1 MSVYGFTS
9 NHINN
14 IASMNRGLPF
24 SFSSSWHSGVKGMLL
39 LYIGWACL
47 VAPPPALSQ
56 DAVDIQDEISF
67 EYLEKLIETA
77 RNNYPRGAAY
87 QSRVDLAEKGVKKA
101 KLSYFDIISFSYLIS
116 PFNRTPALNPN
127 MLTGYQFGFFA
138 NVGSLLQKPTVI
150 RQAKDELKIIEKE
163 KEVYELSLEADVKR
177 RYFEYIKVRALYRVV
192 AQSVLDSQSM
202 MEDIK
207 YRFERGEVTFETYNQ
222 ALLDKINRLQTKVS
236 FAGDVLIAKSSLEEL
251 LGKKLE
257 AVQ

>member
-1 MSVYGFTS
+1 MSVFGFTS

-14 IASMNRGLPF
+14 SALMNIGLPF
-24 SFSSSWHSGVKGMLL
+24 TFLSNWNSGLKGILL
-39 LYIGWACL
+39 LCIGWASL
-47 VAPPPALSQ
+47 VGPTPALGQ
-56 DAVDIQDEISF
+56 DAVDIQDEVSY
-67 EYLEKLIETA
+67 EYLEKLIAVA
-77 RNNYPRGAAY
+77 RANYPRGAAY
-87 QSRVDLAEKGVKKA
+87 QSRVELAEKGIKKA
-101 KLSYFDIISFSYLIS
+101 RLSYFDIVSFSYLLS

-150 RQAKDELKIIEKE
+150 RQARDELKIIEKE

-192 AQSVLDSQSM
+192 ALSVLDSQSM
-202 MEDIK
+202 VEDIK

-236 FAGDVLIAKSSLEEL
+236 YAGDVLIAKSSLEEL